1 MPRLSFATPDEVRS
15 FPSGRIEIIS
25 LDEIAI
31 GRMRLRP
38 GWRWS
43 QDVQPV
49 VGGRSC
55 QNRHVGYVMSGTLRV
70 TMDDGTQLI
79 IRSGEGYEIPP
90 GHDVLVMG
98 DKPWES
104 VEFACADTFGQAPE
118 AIGERVL
125 ATVLFSDISELSV
138 SAPLR

>member
-1 MPRLSFATPDEVRS
+1 MPRLHRKSFATPDEVRS
-15 FPSGRIEIIS
+15 FSSGRIEIIS

-43 QDVQPV
+43 QDVQPI

-55 QNRHVGYVMSGTLRV
+55 LNRHVGYAISGTLEV

-79 IRSGEGYEIPP
+79 IRAGEGYEIPP
-90 GHDVLVMG
+90 GHDVLVIG
-98 DKPWES
+98 D
-104 VEFACADTFGQAPE
+104 
-118 AIGERVL
+118 
-125 ATVLFSDISELSV
+125 
-138 SAPLR
+138 

>member
-1 MPRLSFATPDEVRS
+1 MPRLQCKSFATPDEVRS

-55 QNRHVGYVMSGTLRV
+55 PNRYVGYAFSGTLQ
-70 TMDDGTQLI
+70 DCA
-79 IRSGEGYEIPP
+79 PP
-90 GHDVLVMG
+90 CYLTSL
-98 DKPWES
+98 PS
-104 VEFACADTFGQAPE
+104 
-118 AIGERVL
+118 R
-125 ATVLFSDISELSV
+125 
-138 SAPLR
+138 